1 LILKI
6 NHTGRA
12 GQETLQ
18 SLPRK
23 AYKMT
28 NKIRVGI
35 LEDNFSMRHH
45 FSKIIEQSEQLSLAF
60 AAETLAE
67 AREMYK
73 ENPNDICLVDLQLP
87 DGNGI
92 EFVKDLQEPNNTK
105 ALILTVL
112 GDKVSVLSALQAGAQ
127 GYLLKDTPSAQIEQ
141 AVISVMNGANPISPQ
156 AATHLLTI
164 LNTPNDAKET
174 SSSVSQTLISE
185 REKDVLTMFSR
196 GLSYQETADVLEIS
210 INTVREYTKTIYR
223 KLSVHSRNE
232 AIFEALQLG
241 LIDVK

>member
-1 LILKI
+1 
-6 NHTGRA
+6 
-12 GQETLQ
+12 
-18 SLPRK
+18 
-23 AYKMT
+23 
-28 NKIRVGI
+28 
-35 LEDNFSMRHH
+35 MRHH
-45 FSKIIEQSEQLSLAF
+45 FSKIIERSERLSLVF

-67 AREMYK
+67 ARQMYK
-73 ENPNDICLVDLQLP
+73 DNPSDICLVDLQLP

-92 EFVKDLQEPNNTK
+92 EFVTDLQEANETK

-112 GDKVSVLSALQAGAQ
+112 GDKVSVLAALQAGAQ

-164 LNTPNDAKET
+164 LNTPNDAKEP
-174 SSSVSQTLISE
+174 SPSASQALISE

-196 GLSYQETADVLEIS
+196 GLSYQETADVLGIS
-210 INTVREYTKTIYR
+210 INTVREYTKAIYK

-241 LIDVK
+241 LINIK

>member
-1 LILKI
+1 
-6 NHTGRA
+6 
-12 GQETLQ
+12 
-18 SLPRK
+18 
-23 AYKMT
+23 MT
-28 NKIRVGI
+28 RLIRVGI

-45 FSKIIEQSEQLSLAF
+45 FSKIVGSSSRLSLAF

-67 AREMYK
+67 ARENYLQT
-73 ENPNDICLVDLQLP
+73 PTDICLIDIQLP
-87 DGNGI
+87 DGSGL
-92 EFVKDLQEPNNTK
+92 EFVADLQRNEKTK

-112 GDKVSVLSALQAGAQ
+112 GDKVSVLAALQAGAH

-141 AVISVMNGANPISPQ
+141 AILSVMSGANPISPQ

-164 LNTPNDAKET
+164 LNSKPKRKNALPSPNKNQIT
-174 SSSVSQTLISE
+174 E

-210 INTVREYTKTIYR
+210 LNTVREYTKSIYR

-232 AIFEALQLG
+232 AIFEALQNG
-241 LIDVK
+241 WIDV

>member
-1 LILKI
+1 MK
-6 NHTGRA
+6 HVRH
-12 GQETLQ
+12 
-18 SLPRK
+18 RK
-23 AYKMT
+23 AHKMPH
-28 NKIRVGI
+28 KISVGI

-45 FSKIIEQSEQLSLAF
+45 FSKIIERSEHLSLAF

-67 AREMYK
+67 ARESYI
-73 ENPNDICLVDLQLP
+73 ENPSDICLVDLQLP
-87 DGNGI
+87 DGSGI
-92 EFVKDLQEPNNTK
+92 EFVSDLQDPNKTK

-141 AVISVMNGANPISPQ
+141 AIISVMQGANPISPQ
-156 AATHLLTI
+156 AATHLLSI
-164 LNTPNDAKET
+164 LNIPNNASADTP
-174 SSSVSQTLISE
+174 SLSQNLISE

-210 INTVREYTKTIYR
+210 INTVREYTKNIYK

-241 LIDVK
+241 LINVK